1 MTATSVRPQ
10 RTLASPVSLSGF
22 GLFGGRDVTVT
33 LRPARPDAGRRFVR
47 VDLPGRPEIPATIA
61 HAVEKPRRTALRLPG
76 PADAP
81 PAEVEM
87 TEHVLAA
94 LAGLGVD
101 NCVIEV
107 DAAELP
113 GMDGSALPFVEA
125 ILEAGLVDQ
134 EAASAVTAI
143 AGTVELFRPAG
154 QWVRAIGTGRSELS
168 VRYSLDYGEGSPVR
182 AAEIA
187 FAITPETFATE
198 LAPARTFVTTDEID
212 ALKAA
217 GYGTR
222 VTENDVL
229 VLGPGGPVGTD
240 FRLPDEC
247 ARHKLLDVVGDL
259 ALLGRVAAI
268 DVTAVRSGHALNR
281 ALARRLD
288 MLLGSPAAGRPAT
301 TTVPPGLSRAA

>member
-10 RTLASPVSLSGF
+10 RTLATPVTLSGF
-22 GLFGGRDVTVT
+22 GLFGGLDATVT
-33 LRPARPDAGRRFVR
+33 LRPAAVNSGRRFVR
-47 VDLPGRPEIPATIA
+47 TDLEGRPEIPATIA
-61 HAVEKPRRTALRLPG
+61 HAVEKPRRTALRVSGPG
-76 PADAP
+76 GT
-81 PAEVEM
+81 AEVEM

-101 NCVIEV
+101 NCRVEV

-113 GMDGSALPFVEA
+113 GLDGSALPFVEA
-125 ILEAGLVDQ
+125 ILAAGIVDQ
-134 EAASAVTAI
+134 DATSSVTAI

-154 QWVRAIGTGRSELS
+154 QWVRAIGTGRAELS
-168 VRYSLDYGEGSPVR
+168 VRYSLDYGDRSPVR
-182 AAEIA
+182 AAEVA
-187 FAITPETFATE
+187 FPITPEVFAAE
-198 LAPARTFVTTDEID
+198 IAPARTFVTTTEID
-212 ALKAA
+212 TLRSA

-222 VTENDVL
+222 VTEADVL
-229 VLGPGGPVGTD
+229 VLGPEGPLGNA

-259 ALLGRVAAI
+259 ALLGRVAAV

-288 MLLGSPAAGRPAT
+288 MLLGQPAATDHRPPEAAEL
-301 TTVPPGLSRAA
+301 PRAA